1 MRLSPGENQQVNH
14 HTETVGNHHVIGMHS
29 PALQFGRRVI
39 STLIT
44 GDLTVESERNFAGIH
59 HVAQKGNVVIL
70 PSFAGYYH
78 WTTEA
83 STRCLFLVLINQIY
97 CYIQHYS
104 RNY

>member
-1 MRLSPGENQQVNH
+1 
-14 HTETVGNHHVIGMHS
+14 MHS

-97 CYIQHYS
+97 CYVQHYS